1 MKHWNISQAFSIRS
15 RMRRPAR
22 DARYSSHCA
31 APAVLVYCD
40 GTLIHLLGTHT
51 ALRMP
56 LGISIIGVAWLDS
69 LPLTP
74 RQLLRLNRYLGA
86 NIMPTESF
94 AGMFD
99 QNADQWTRQ
108 EPMILSDFTARP
120 LVMAELAPVSG
131 KHVLDLGCGEGYVA
145 RLVAQA
151 GAQSVFGIDIS
162 SEMVG
167 RAQQAVASGA
177 PCPMTF
183 VSGNATTFQDFP
195 RPQFDRVIAVFMVS
209 YLSCTEM
216 TEVFRTVRSR
226 LAPGGR
232 FVFTVPHPFLPYI
245 RQQEKPVYF
254 DSKGRD
260 YFAGVDESYEGY
272 IWRRDGKAVPVSY
285 MHKTFADYFNALA
298 AAGFQVLPKVIE
310 LKVTQEHLALDRAFF
325 EGAVGY
331 PLQVLFRIDAQ

>member
-1 MKHWNISQAFSIRS
+1 MQT
-15 RMRRPAR
+15 
-22 DARYSSHCA
+22 D
-31 APAVLVYCD
+31 
-40 GTLIHLLGTHT
+40 
-51 ALRMP
+51 
-56 LGISIIGVAWLDS
+56 
-69 LPLTP
+69 
-74 RQLLRLNRYLGA
+74 
-86 NIMPTESF
+86 SF

-99 QNADQWTRQ
+99 QNADQWARQ

-120 LVMAELAPVSG
+120 LVLQELAPV
-131 KHVLDLGCGEGYVA
+131 KATHVLDLGCGEGYVA

-162 SEMVG
+162 SEMVE
-167 RAQQAVASGA
+167 RAQQAAASGA

-183 VSGNATTFQDFP
+183 KIGNATNFQDFP
-195 RPQFDRVIAVFMVS
+195 REQYDRVIAVFMLS
-209 YLSCTEM
+209 YLSRADM
-216 TEVFRTVRSR
+216 TAVFRSVRSR

-232 FVFTVPHPFLPYI
+232 FIFTVPHPFLPYI
-245 RQQEKPVYF
+245 RPLQKPVYF

-298 AAGFQVLPKVIE
+298 VAGFQTLPKILE
-310 LKVTQEHLALDRAFF
+310 LKVTEEHLALDRAFF

-331 PLQVLFRIDAQ
+331 PLQVLFRIDAP

>member
-1 MKHWNISQAFSIRS
+1 MQT
-15 RMRRPAR
+15 
-22 DARYSSHCA
+22 D
-31 APAVLVYCD
+31 
-40 GTLIHLLGTHT
+40 
-51 ALRMP
+51 
-56 LGISIIGVAWLDS
+56 
-69 LPLTP
+69 
-74 RQLLRLNRYLGA
+74 
-86 NIMPTESF
+86 SF

-99 QNADQWTRQ
+99 QNADQWARQ

-120 LVMAELAPVSG
+120 LVLQELAPVTG

-151 GAQSVFGIDIS
+151 EA
-162 SEMVG
+162 
-167 RAQQAVASGA
+167 AASGA

-183 VSGNATTFQDFP
+183 ESGNATNFQDFP
-195 RPQFDRVIAVFMVS
+195 WEQFDRVIAVFMVS
-209 YLSCTEM
+209 YLSCAEM
-216 TEVFRTVRSR
+216 TAVFRTVRSR

-232 FVFTVPHPFLPYI
+232 FIFTVPHPFLPYI
-245 RQQEKPVYF
+245 RPLEKPVYF

-285 MHKTFADYFNALA
+285 MHKTLADYFNALA
-298 AAGFQVLPKVIE
+298 AAGFQTLPKIIE
-310 LKVTQEHLALDRAFF
+310 LKVTEEHLALDRAFF

>member
-1 MKHWNISQAFSIRS
+1 MQ
-15 RMRRPAR
+15 
-22 DARYSSHCA
+22 
-31 APAVLVYCD
+31 
-40 GTLIHLLGTHT
+40 
-51 ALRMP
+51 
-56 LGISIIGVAWLDS
+56 
-69 LPLTP
+69 
-74 RQLLRLNRYLGA
+74 
-86 NIMPTESF
+86 TESF

-99 QNADQWTRQ
+99 QNADQWARQ

-120 LVMAELAPVSG
+120 LVLQELAPVTG

-162 SEMVG
+162 NEMVG
-167 RAQQAVASGA
+167 RARQAAASGA

-183 VSGNATTFQDFP
+183 ECGNAATFQDFP
-195 RPQFDRVIAVFMVS
+195 RKQFDRVIAVFMLS
-209 YLSCTEM
+209 YLSCAEM
-216 TEVFRTVRSR
+216 TAVFRTVRSR
-226 LAPGGR
+226 LAAGGR
-232 FVFTVPHPFLPYI
+232 FIFTVPHPFLPYI
-245 RQQEKPVYF
+245 RPLEKPVYF

-272 IWRRDGKAVPVSY
+272 IWRRDGNAVPVSY

-298 AAGFQVLPKVIE
+298 AAGFQTLPKILE
-310 LKVTQEHLALDRAFF
+310 LKVTEEHLALDRAFF